1 MAAAAWRKQS
11 PNPIDLT
18 TSRHARAMALGNE
31 GARR

>member
-11 PNPIDLT
+11 PGPIDLT
-18 TSRHARAMALGNE
+18 TCRRCRAMALGNE